1 MSNLKNVQPL
11 AEFNW
16 NEFENG
22 SPVEVSKITLEKAYA
37 ETLNKV
43 SEHQVVEGKIRI
55 FIYTDGYKL
64 KFYQIKRINDQMYIN
79 SSEILI

>member
-22 SPVEVSKITLEKAYA
+22 SPAEVSKITLEKAY
-37 ETLNKV
+37 
-43 SEHQVVEGKIRI
+43 
-55 FIYTDGYKL
+55 D
-64 KFYQIKRINDQMYIN
+64 
-79 SSEILI
+79 